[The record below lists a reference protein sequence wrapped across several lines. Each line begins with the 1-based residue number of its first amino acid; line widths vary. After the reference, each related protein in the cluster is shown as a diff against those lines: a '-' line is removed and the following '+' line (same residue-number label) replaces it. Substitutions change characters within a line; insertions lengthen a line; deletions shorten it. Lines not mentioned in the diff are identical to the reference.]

1 MKNINLFR
9 KVLRGFILL
18 GLIYVVYSFIYYF
31 WSASKLV
38 DMHDI
43 KIYKIGK
50 ILNIPEDRIKYFG
63 EYNFKDKFFSSEGMV
78 DDKYYFIVVRIGNL
92 KDKYRPISDVISIS
106 SKPFSVSNR
115 ENYFTRNSFIIKY
128 SKSIYNPYFI
138 DFNTH
143 TFPVELGTISVYT
156 KQNMKVY
163 NSINNDNLLEL
174 NTDSNEISFSFNNT
188 LEEDMTFKSYRNQN
202 VNILIYKD
210 KNDVYLMILSSRIDV
225 IDGEIFP
232 TSPTLSTISELKSK
246 N

>member
-9 KVLRGFILL
+9 KVLKGFILL
-18 GLIYVVYSFIYYF
+18 GLIYVVYSVIYYF
-31 WSASKLV
+31 VSANNLKSKV
-38 DMHDI
+38 DENTFE
-43 KIYKIGK
+43 IGK
-50 ILNIPEDRIKYFG
+50 LLNIPEDRIKYFS

-92 KDKYRPISDVISIS
+92 KDKYRPISDVIHIS
-106 SKPFSVSNR
+106 SKPFSTISQ
-115 ENYFTRNSFIIKY
+115 ENIFTRNDFINKP
-128 SKSIYNPYFI
+128 SKSIHNPYLLS
-138 DFNTH
+138 FNTH
-143 TFPVELGTISVYT
+143 TFPVELGTILVYT

-232 TSPTLSTISELKSK
+232 TSPALSTISELKSK